1 MIKKK
6 VDGQRKWHP
15 EKKHKRVHKRKD
27 TKGRGQAK
35 EITKTANVKVYSVSE
50 FDAGKS

>member
-1 MIKKK
+1 MDKES
-6 VDGQRKWHP
+6 KWHP
-15 EKKHKRVHKRKD
+15 ENKHKRVHKRKD

-35 EITKTANVKVYSVSE
+35 KITKTANVREYSVSE